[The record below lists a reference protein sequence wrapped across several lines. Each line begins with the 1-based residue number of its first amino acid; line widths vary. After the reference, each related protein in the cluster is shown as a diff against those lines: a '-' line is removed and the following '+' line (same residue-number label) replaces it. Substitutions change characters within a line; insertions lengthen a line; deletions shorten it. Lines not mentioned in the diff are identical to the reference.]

1 MESQSFQH
9 KGTDFFTE
17 LKTLSLRNPKHV
29 VVGHLNI
36 NSHGN
41 EFESLKSIITPIGD
55 VFLVSETKICES
67 WNGKQNNF
75 KNIELYKFLTGL
87 SPPIKNEVFQLNEFL

>member
-17 LKTLSLRNPKHV
+17 LKTLLLRNPKKL

-67 WNGKQNNF
+67 
-75 KNIELYKFLTGL
+75 
-87 SPPIKNEVFQLNEFL
+87 

>member
-41 EFESLKSIITPIGD
+41 EFESLKSIITPIG
-55 VFLVSETKICES
+55 ES